1 MTGIAAWSETGST
14 LECLRDLAHQSL
26 GRWELPSPISVTL
39 VNVSENV
46 TWRLDGPSGERWILR
61 IHRDG
66 YHSRDG
72 IRTELV
78 WLHALQND
86 IGIVTPQAIA
96 GVDGDEI
103 QTGHVSGLASPRNM
117 VLFEFIDGVEPSMD
131 ADLAEPFRRL
141 GDVSARLHLHAM
153 TWQRP
158 AFFER
163 LNWDAAGVF
172 GPLPNWGDW
181 RDGPLDDTHQRSFLE
196 GVEEK
201 VLERLGTYGRTPE
214 RFGLAHC
221 DLRLGNLLLVSDE
234 TRVIDFDDCGL
245 SWFLYDLASA
255 LTLIDNLDTTGDL
268 LAAWFAGYRS
278 VRVLDEDDMAIIPSL
293 VMMRR
298 FAILAWFGSHAE
310 TELAAEN
317 REGYAAATCAM
328 GEAFLSR
335 SGDGD
340 GHLPWL

>member
-1 MTGIAAWSETGST
+1 MTRTAAWSETGST
-14 LECLRDLAHQSL
+14 LECLRDLAHRSL

-103 QTGHVSGLASPRNM
+103 QTDHVSGLASPRNM

-201 VLERLGTYGRTPE
+201 VLERLGAYGRTPE

-221 DLRLGNLLLVSDE
+221 DLRLGNLLLVGDE

-268 LAAWFAGYRS
+268 LAAWFAGYRA

>member
-1 MTGIAAWSETGST
+1 MSGVAPWNETGKT
-14 LECLRDLAHQSL
+14 LQDVRVLVHRSL
-26 GRWELPSPISVTL
+26 KRWDLPSDVAVTR

-46 TWRLDGPSGERWILR
+46 TWRLDGAAGERWILR
-61 IHRDG
+61 VHRDG

-78 WLHALQND
+78 WLHALHHD

-96 GVDGDEI
+96 GLDGDEI
-103 QTGHVSGLASPRNM
+103 QTGQVPGLATPRHM

-131 ADLAEPFRRL
+131 ADLKEPFRRL

-153 TWQRP
+153 AWRRP
-158 AFFER
+158 SFFER
-163 LNWDAAGVF
+163 LNWDARGVF
-172 GPLPNWGDW
+172 GPLANWGDW
-181 RDGPLDDTHQRSFLE
+181 RDGPLDGTPQRIFLE
-196 GVEEK
+196 EVEKE
-201 VLERLGTYGRTPE
+201 VRERLATYGMAPG

-221 DLRLGNLLLVSDE
+221 DLRLGNLLLVGDE

-268 LAAWFAGYRS
+268 VASWLAGYRS
-278 VRVLDEDDMAIIPSL
+278 VRALAADDLAIIPSL

-298 FAILAWFGSHAE
+298 FALLAWFGSHAE
-310 TELAAEN
+310 TGLAVDN
-317 REGYAAATCAM
+317 KEGYAAAACAM
-328 GEAFLSR
+328 GEAFLAHPAC
-335 SGDGD
+335 GDGS
-340 GHLPWL
+340 LPWL

>member
-1 MTGIAAWSETGST
+1 MTGVTAWSETGST
-14 LECLRDLAHQSL
+14 LECLRDLAHRSL
-26 GRWELPSPISVTL
+26 GRWNLPSPVSVTL

-66 YHSRDG
+66 YHSREG

-103 QTGHVSGLASPRNM
+103 QTGHVSGLANPRNM

-131 ADLAEPFRRL
+131 VDLEEPFRRL

-153 TWQRP
+153 AWRRP

-163 LNWDAAGVF
+163 LDWDADGVF
-172 GPLPNWGDW
+172 GSLPNWGDW
-181 RDGPLDDTHQRSFLE
+181 RDGPLDDTGQRSFLE
-196 GVEEK
+196 GVETE
-201 VLERLGTYGRTPE
+201 VLERLASYSRTSA

-221 DLRLGNLLLVSDE
+221 DLRLGNLLLVGDE

-255 LTLIDNLDTTGDL
+255 LTLIDNLGNTGDL
-268 LAAWFAGYRS
+268 VDAWLSGYRS
-278 VRVLDEDDMAIIPSL
+278 IRALDADDMAMIPSL

-310 TELAAEN
+310 TELAVDN
-317 REGYAAATCAM
+317 KEGYATAMCAM

-335 SGDGD
+335 PCDADGR
-340 GHLPWL
+340 LPWL

>member
-1 MTGIAAWSETGST
+1 MTGVTPWSETGST
-14 LECLRDLAHQSL
+14 LEYLRDLAHQSL
-26 GRWELPSPISVTL
+26 DRWRLPSPVSVTL

-66 YHSRDG
+66 YHSKDG

-86 IGIVTPQAIA
+86 IGIITPQAIA

-103 QTGHVSGLASPRNM
+103 QTGRVSGLASPRNM
-117 VLFEFIDGVEPSMD
+117 VLFEFIDGLEPSMD
-131 ADLAEPFRRL
+131 VNLEEPFQRL

-158 AFFER
+158 DFFER

-172 GPLPNWGDW
+172 GPHANWGDW
-181 RDGPLDDTHQRSFLE
+181 RDGPLDDVHQRSFLE
-196 GVEEK
+196 RVEAEILK
-201 VLERLGTYGRTPE
+201 RLEIYGMAPG

-221 DLRLGNLLLVSDE
+221 DLRLGNLLLVGDE

-255 LTLIDNLDTTGDL
+255 LTLIDDLDTTGDL
-268 LAAWFAGYRS
+268 VAAWFAGYRS
-278 VRVLDEDDMAIIPSL
+278 VRALDADDLAIISSL

-310 TELAAEN
+310 TELAVDN
-317 REGYAAATCAM
+317 KEGYAAAACAM

-335 SGDGD
+335 PTDRDGV
-340 GHLPWL
+340 LPWL

>member
-1 MTGIAAWSETGST
+1 MTGVTAWSETGST
-14 LECLRDLAHQSL
+14 LERLHDLAYQSL
-26 GRWELPSPISVTL
+26 GRWDLPSQTSVTL

-86 IGIVTPQAIA
+86 IGLVTPQAIA

-103 QTGHVSGLASPRNM
+103 QTGHVPGLASPRNM

-131 ADLAEPFRRL
+131 VDLEEPFRRL
-141 GDVSARLHLHAM
+141 GEVSARLHRHAM

-163 LNWDAAGVF
+163 LDWDAAGVF
-172 GPLPNWGDW
+172 GPRPNWGDW
-181 RDGPLDDTHQRSFLE
+181 RDGPLDDTLQRTFLE
-196 GVEEK
+196 DVEEE
-201 VLERLGTYGRTPE
+201 VVERLGTYGMAPG

-221 DLRLGNLLLVSDE
+221 DLRLGNLLLVGDE

-268 LAAWFAGYRS
+268 VAAWCAGYRS
-278 VRVLDEDDMAIIPSL
+278 VRSLEADDMAIIPSL

-310 TELAAEN
+310 TELAVDN
-317 REGYAAATCAM
+317 KEGYTAAMCAM

-335 SGDGD
+335 SDDGSVR
-340 GHLPWL
+340 LPWL